1 MEPVN
6 DLQSEIQERS
16 LSQDGTRQSL
26 STRLFMQLHVYTG
39 CVDAPALVEA
49 VKHRGLECVLYQGVN
64 DPKGI
69 GILAMSEDPVTLVT
83 RHRDLLISSP
93 FRELVA
99 QPEFT
104 MVGRTY
110 AGGYETDLENW
121 LLRRP
126 RLTTRNPEWP
136 WAIWYPLRRSGAFA
150 QLPPQ
155 EQGAILREHAMIGRA
170 YGEADLGHDVR
181 LACYGLDVH
190 DNDFVIGLIGKDL
203 YPLSHIVQA
212 MRKTR
217 QTSEFIQ
224 SMGPFFVGYVLWQ
237 SPFTGE
243 G

>member
-1 MEPVN
+1 
-6 DLQSEIQERS
+6 
-16 LSQDGTRQSL
+16 
-26 STRLFMQLHVYTG
+26 
-39 CVDAPALVEA
+39 
-49 VKHRGLECVLYQGVN
+49 
-64 DPKGI
+64 
-69 GILAMSEDPVTLVT
+69 
-83 RHRDLLISSP
+83 
-93 FRELVA
+93 
-99 QPEFT
+99 